1 MSSTFLPHPPS
12 GEPFRIEPDAPFSAT
27 DAPTRHPVPDSK
39 QILAA
44 NVDRI
49 AEAQRKLYADNRFSI
64 LLVFQAVDAAGKD
77 STIRKVLS
85 GVNPAGC
92 QVFSFKQPS
101 AEELDHDFLWRTAKR
116 LPERGRIGVFNRSY
130 YEEALVVRV
139 HPEYLGGQRIPGVD
153 PANLSDDFW
162 EQRFRSIRDHEEH
175 LARNGTVIL
184 KFWLRVS
191 RLEQAHRLLRRLE
204 RPEKTGSSRPAISQR
219 GSSGT
224 STPRPTRTCYRRR
237 RAPGLPGTRS
247 PLTTRRTCGPSS
259 APSSPR
265 PSKPYLCDGP
275 RSGPNSGKGTRCTER
290 RCAQRSAR
298 SARTR
303 TTTEST
309 PSRSV

>member
-1 MSSTFLPHPPS
+1 MSSKFQPNPPS

-27 DAPTRHPVPDSK
+27 DAPTRHPVSDSK

-101 AEELDHDFLWRTAKR
+101 AEELNHDFLWRTAKR

-204 RPEKTGSSRPAISQR
+204 RPEKNWKFSAGDLAERKLWDLYTEAYEDLLPATSRPWAPWYAIPADDKKDMRAIVSSIIAETIEALPLRWPQVGPEQR
-219 GSSGT
+219 EGHEV
-224 STPRPTRTCYRRR
+224 YREAL
-237 RAPGLPGTRS
+237 RAEIRALS
-247 PLTTRRTCGPSS
+247 EN
-259 APSSPR
+259 A
-265 PSKPYLCDGP
+265 DDD
-275 RSGPNSGKGTRCTER
+275 
-290 RCAQRSAR
+290 
-298 SARTR
+298 
-303 TTTEST
+303 
-309 PSRSV
+309 